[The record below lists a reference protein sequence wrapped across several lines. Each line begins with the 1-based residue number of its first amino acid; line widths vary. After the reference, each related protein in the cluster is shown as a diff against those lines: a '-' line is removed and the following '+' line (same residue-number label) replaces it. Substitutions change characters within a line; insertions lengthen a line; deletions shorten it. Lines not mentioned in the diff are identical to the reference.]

1 MDATPTVQP
10 REMLPHRALPVEA
23 TRRLLRREAYTN
35 LVRLLAKLH
44 GSECAEILHNMT
56 LSEQS
61 KLLQRLPDTTL
72 ATTMFTYLDVETRA
86 ALVPHLSTPR
96 LVAIVKLLPPDDA
109 TDILGEMPPERLTEM
124 LHQLPEALAA
134 QIDRLLSYDP
144 RTAGGL
150 MTTQYFSLS
159 DTCTVSEALQH
170 LRRAGQAETVFYVYV
185 VDSEHRLAGVVSLR
199 QLVMADPD
207 SRLRDLMETEVIRVS
222 LDEPQEDIA
231 RLITRFDFLAL
242 PVVDGQ
248 SRMMGIVTVDDI
260 IDVIDEE
267 ATEDILRL
275 AGVHPDEMLDSS
287 SRRIIRH
294 RLPWLFVS
302 WLGGLLASYVIHAYE
317 VTLQSLVVLA
327 AFFPVIIGMGGNA
340 ATQSLAVAVRGL
352 ATGAIDPR
360 RFLYALLREGR
371 VGLSLGLI
379 YGLLLGAVAFVWQ
392 GTPMLG
398 LVVGSALFASMTVAA
413 VLGGLLP
420 LAFARIGIDPAVASG
435 PFLTTA
441 IDIIGL
447 VMYLFAARFFLLA

>member
-1 MDATPTVQP
+1 MDGTPTVQP
-10 REMLPHRALPVEA
+10 REVIPHRALPVEA
-23 TRRLLRREAYTN
+23 TRRLLRREAYSN

-61 KLLQRLPDTTL
+61 KLLERLPDMAL
-72 ATTMFTYLDVETRA
+72 ATTMFTYLDEETRA
-86 ALVPHLSTPR
+86 ALVPHLSTAR
-96 LVAIVKLLPPDDA
+96 LVTMVKLLPPDDA

-124 LHQLPEALAA
+124 LHHLPEALAA

-144 RTAGGL
+144 RTAGGI
-150 MTTQYFSLS
+150 MTTQYFSLE
-159 DTCTVSEALQH
+159 DTCTVSEALQQ

-199 QLVMADPD
+199 QLVMADPE

-248 SRMMGIVTVDDI
+248 GRMMGIVTVDDI
-260 IDVIDEE
+260 IDVIGEE

-275 AGVHPDEMLDSS
+275 AGVHPDEMLDTS

-302 WLGGLLASYVIHAYE
+302 WLGGLLASYVINAYE
-317 VTLQSLVVLA
+317 GTLQSLVVLA

-352 ATGAIDPR
+352 ATGAIDPS
-360 RFLYALLREGR
+360 RFLHALLREGR
-371 VGLSLGLI
+371 VGLSLGVI
-379 YGLLLGAVAFVWQ
+379 YGVLLGAVAFIWQ

-398 LVVGSALFASMTVAA
+398 LVVGSAICASMTVAA

-420 LAFARIGIDPAVASG
+420 LAFARIGVDPAVASG

-447 VMYLFAARFFLLA
+447 VMYLFAAQFFLLA

>member
-56 LSEQS
+56 ISEQS
-61 KLLQRLPDTTL
+61 KLLERLPDTAL
-72 ATTMFTYLDVETRA
+72 ATTMFTYLDEETRA
-86 ALVPHLSTPR
+86 ALVPHLSTSR
-96 LVAIVKLLPPDDA
+96 LVVIVKLLPPDDA

-150 MTTQYFSLS
+150 MTTQYFSLP

-248 SRMMGIVTVDDI
+248 GRMMGIVTVDDI

>member
-1 MDATPTVQP
+1 MDGIPTVQP
-10 REMLPHRALPVEA
+10 PEVIPHRALPVEA

-61 KLLQRLPDTTL
+61 KLLQRLPDTAL
-72 ATTMFTYLDVETRA
+72 ATTMFTYLDEETRA
-86 ALVPHLSTPR
+86 ALVLHLSTAR
-96 LVAIVKLLPPDDA
+96 LVAMVKLLPPDDA
-109 TDILGEMPPERLTEM
+109 TDILGEMPPERLTKM
-124 LHQLPEALAA
+124 LHQLPEALAV

-150 MTTQYFSLS
+150 MTTQYFSLE
-159 DTCTVSEALQH
+159 DTCTVSKALQH

-199 QLVMADPD
+199 QLVMADPE
-207 SRLRDLMETEVIRVS
+207 SRLRDLMETEMIRVS

-248 SRMMGIVTVDDI
+248 GHMMGIVTVDDI
-260 IDVIDEE
+260 IDVIGEE

-287 SRRIIRH
+287 SRHTIRH

-302 WLGGLLASYVIHAYE
+302 WLGGLLASYVINAYE

-340 ATQSLAVAVRGL
+340 ATQLTRAGPSMPCCGKA
-352 ATGAIDPR
+352 
-360 RFLYALLREGR
+360 
-371 VGLSLGLI
+371 
-379 YGLLLGAVAFVWQ
+379 
-392 GTPMLG
+392 
-398 LVVGSALFASMTVAA
+398 ASDY
-413 VLGGLLP
+413 
-420 LAFARIGIDPAVASG
+420 R
-435 PFLTTA
+435 
-441 IDIIGL
+441 
-447 VMYLFAARFFLLA
+447 

>member
-1 MDATPTVQP
+1 MDGTPTVQP
-10 REMLPHRALPVEA
+10 REVIPHRALPVEA
-23 TRRLLRREAYTN
+23 TRRLLRREAYSN

-61 KLLQRLPDTTL
+61 KLLERLPDMAL
-72 ATTMFTYLDVETRA
+72 ATTMFTYLDEETRA
-86 ALVPHLSTPR
+86 ALVPHLSTAR
-96 LVAIVKLLPPDDA
+96 LVAMVKLLPPDDA

-124 LHQLPEALAA
+124 LHHLPEALAA

-144 RTAGGL
+144 RTAGGI
-150 MTTQYFSLS
+150 MTTQYFSLE
-159 DTCTVSEALQH
+159 DTCTVSDALQQ

-199 QLVMADPD
+199 QLVMADPE
-207 SRLRDLMETEVIRVS
+207 SRLRDLMETEVIRVR

-248 SRMMGIVTVDDI
+248 GRMMGIVTVDDI
-260 IDVIDEE
+260 IDVIGEE

-275 AGVHPDEMLDSS
+275 AGVHPDEMLDTS

-302 WLGGLLASYVIHAYE
+302 WLGGLLASYIINAYE
-317 VTLQSLVVLA
+317 GTLQSLIVLA

-352 ATGAIDPR
+352 ATGAIDPSKFSPRLVAGRPR
-360 RFLYALLREGR
+360 RVI
-371 VGLSLGLI
+371 VGGDLWCVAGGGGVHLAGHPDA
-379 YGLLLGAVAFVWQ
+379 GA
-392 GTPMLG
+392 GG
-398 LVVGSALFASMTVAA
+398 GSAICASMTVAA
-413 VLGGLLP
+413 MLGGLLP
-420 LAFARIGIDPAVASG
+420 LAFARIGVDPAVASG

-447 VMYLFAARFFLLA
+447 VMYLFAAQFFLLA

>member
-1 MDATPTVQP
+1 MDGTPTVQP
-10 REMLPHRALPVEA
+10 REVIPHRALPVEA
-23 TRRLLRREAYTN
+23 TRRLLRREAYSN

-61 KLLQRLPDTTL
+61 KLLERLPDMAL
-72 ATTMFTYLDVETRA
+72 ATTMFTYLDEETRA
-86 ALVPHLSTPR
+86 ALVPHLSTAR
-96 LVAIVKLLPPDDA
+96 LVAMVKLLPPDDA

-124 LHQLPEALAA
+124 LHQLPEALAV

-144 RTAGGL
+144 RTAGGI
-150 MTTQYFSLS
+150 MTTQYFSLE
-159 DTCTVSEALQH
+159 DTCTVSEALQQ

-199 QLVMADPD
+199 QLVMADPE

-248 SRMMGIVTVDDI
+248 GRMMGIVTVDDI
-260 IDVIDEE
+260 IDVIGEE

-275 AGVHPDEMLDSS
+275 AGVHPDEMLDTS

-302 WLGGLLASYVIHAYE
+302 WLGGLLASYVINAYE
-317 VTLQSLVVLA
+317 GTLQSLVVLA

-352 ATGAIDPR
+352 ATGAIDPS
-360 RFLYALLREGR
+360 RFLHALLREGR
-371 VGLSLGLI
+371 VGLSLGVI
-379 YGLLLGAVAFVWQ
+379 YGVLLGAVAFIWQ

-398 LVVGSALFASMTVAA
+398 LVVGSAICASMTVAA

-420 LAFARIGIDPAVASG
+420 LAFARIGVDPAVASG

-447 VMYLFAARFFLLA
+447 VMYLFAAQFFLLA

>member
-1 MDATPTVQP
+1 MDGTPTAQP
-10 REMLPHRALPVEA
+10 REAMPHRALPVEA
-23 TRRLLRREAYTN
+23 TRRLLRREAYPN

-44 GSECAEILHNMT
+44 GSECADILHNMT

-61 KLLQRLPDTTL
+61 KLLAHLPDTAL
-72 ATTMFTYLDVETRA
+72 ATTMFTYLDEETRA
-86 ALVPHLSTPR
+86 AVVPHLSTAR
-96 LVAIVKLLPPDDA
+96 LVAMVKLLPPDDA

-150 MTTQYFSLS
+150 MTTHYFSLA

-185 VDSEHRLAGVVSLR
+185 VDGEYRLAGVVSLR

-242 PVVDGQ
+242 PIVDGQ
-248 SRMMGIVTVDDI
+248 GRMMGIVTVDDI
-260 IDVIDEE
+260 IDVIGEE

-302 WLGGLLASYVIHAYE
+302 WLGGLLASYVINAYE
-317 VTLQSLVVLA
+317 VTLQSLVVLT

-352 ATGAIDPR
+352 ATGAIDPH
-360 RFLYALLREGR
+360 RFLHALLREGR
-371 VGLSLGLI
+371 VGLSLGAI
-379 YGLLLGAVAFVWQ
+379 YGVLLGAVAFVWQ

-398 LVVGSALFASMTVAA
+398 LVVGSAICASMTVAA

-447 VMYLFAARFFLLA
+447 VMYLFAAQFFLLA

>member
-1 MDATPTVQP
+1 MDGTPTVQP
-10 REMLPHRALPVEA
+10 REVIPHRALPVEA
-23 TRRLLRREAYTN
+23 TRRLLRREAYSN

-61 KLLQRLPDTTL
+61 KLLERLPDMAL
-72 ATTMFTYLDVETRA
+72 ATTMFTYLDEETRA
-86 ALVPHLSTPR
+86 ALVPHLSTAR
-96 LVAIVKLLPPDDA
+96 LVAMVKLLPPDDA

-124 LHQLPEALAA
+124 LHQLPEALAV

-144 RTAGGL
+144 RTAGGI
-150 MTTQYFSLS
+150 MTTQYFSLE
-159 DTCTVSEALQH
+159 DTCTVSEALQQ

-199 QLVMADPD
+199 QLVMADPE

-248 SRMMGIVTVDDI
+248 GRMMGIVTVDDI
-260 IDVIDEE
+260 IDVIGEE

-275 AGVHPDEMLDSS
+275 AGVHPDEMLDTS

-302 WLGGLLASYVIHAYE
+302 WLGGLLASYIINAYE
-317 VTLQSLVVLA
+317 GTLQSLVVLA

-352 ATGAIDPR
+352 ATGAIDPS
-360 RFLYALLREGR
+360 RFLHALLREGR
-371 VGLSLGLI
+371 VGLSLGVI
-379 YGLLLGAVAFVWQ
+379 YGVLLGAVAFIWQ

-398 LVVGSALFASMTVAA
+398 LVVGSAICASMTVAA

-420 LAFARIGIDPAVASG
+420 LAFARIGVDPAVASG

-447 VMYLFAARFFLLA
+447 VMYLFAAQFFLLA

>member
-23 TRRLLRREAYTN
+23 ARRLLRREAYTN

-61 KLLQRLPDTTL
+61 KLLERLPDTTL
-72 ATTMFTYLDVETRA
+72 ATTMFTYLDEETRA

-109 TDILGEMPPERLTEM
+109 TDILGEMPPERLTGM

>member
-1 MDATPTVQP
+1 MDGTPTAQP
-10 REMLPHRALPVEA
+10 REAMPHRALPVEA
-23 TRRLLRREAYTN
+23 TRRLLRREAYPN

-44 GSECAEILHNMT
+44 GSECADILHNMT

-61 KLLQRLPDTTL
+61 KLLERLPDTAL
-72 ATTMFTYLDVETRA
+72 ATTMFTYLEEETRA
-86 ALVPHLSTPR
+86 AVVPHLSTPR
-96 LVAIVKLLPPDDA
+96 LVAMVKLLPPDDA

-150 MTTQYFSLS
+150 MTTHYFSLA

-185 VDSEHRLAGVVSLR
+185 VDGEYRLAGVVSLR

-248 SRMMGIVTVDDI
+248 GRMMGIVTVDDI
-260 IDVIDEE
+260 IDVIGEE

-275 AGVHPDEMLDSS
+275 AGVHPDEMLDNS
-287 SRRIIRH
+287 SRRTIRH

-302 WLGGLLASYVIHAYE
+302 WLGGLLDSYVINAYE
-317 VTLQSLVVLA
+317 VTLQSMVVLT

-352 ATGAIDPR
+352 ATGAIDPH
-360 RFLYALLREGR
+360 RFLHALLREGR
-371 VGLSLGLI
+371 VGLSLGAI
-379 YGLLLGAVAFVWQ
+379 YGVLLGAVAFVWQ

-398 LVVGSALFASMTVAA
+398 LVVGSAICASMTVAA

-420 LAFARIGIDPAVASG
+420 LAFARIGVDPAVASG

-447 VMYLFAARFFLLA
+447 VMYLFAAQFFLLA

>member
-1 MDATPTVQP
+1 MDGTPTVQP
-10 REMLPHRALPVEA
+10 REVIPHRALPVEA
-23 TRRLLRREAYTN
+23 TRRLLRREAYSN

-44 GSECAEILHNMT
+44 GSECAEILHDMT

-61 KLLQRLPDTTL
+61 KLLERLPDMAL
-72 ATTMFTYLDVETRA
+72 ATTMFTYLDEETRA
-86 ALVPHLSTPR
+86 ALVPHLSTAR
-96 LVAIVKLLPPDDA
+96 LVAMVKLLPPDDA

-124 LHQLPEALAA
+124 LHHLPEALAA

-150 MTTQYFSLS
+150 MTTQYFSLE

-199 QLVMADPD
+199 QLVMADPE
-207 SRLRDLMETEVIRVS
+207 SRLRDLMESEVIRVS

-248 SRMMGIVTVDDI
+248 GRMMGIVTVDDI
-260 IDVIDEE
+260 IDVIGEE

-287 SRRIIRH
+287 SRRTIRH

-302 WLGGLLASYVIHAYE
+302 WLGGLLASYIINAYE
-317 VTLQSLVVLA
+317 ATLQSLVVLA
-327 AFFPVIIGMGGNA
+327 VFFPVIIGMGGNA

-352 ATGAIDPR
+352 ATGAIDPS
-360 RFLYALLREGR
+360 RFLHALLRESR
-371 VGLSLGLI
+371 VGLSLG
-379 YGLLLGAVAFVWQ
+379 
-392 GTPMLG
+392 
-398 LVVGSALFASMTVAA
+398 
-413 VLGGLLP
+413 
-420 LAFARIGIDPAVASG
+420 
-435 PFLTTA
+435 
-441 IDIIGL
+441 
-447 VMYLFAARFFLLA
+447 